1 MIKNPHRRRTIPTNE
16 GGLVLYDQAR
26 NDMFHKHQPIT
37 TTTATTITQHDVEEM
52 KRVHSLFVQQEQQA
66 IAIRHPS
73 ITTLM
78 LLQCQVSLIQA
89 ISTIP
94 SKRQPTTNF
103 VKLTVSSGQQVLRWS
118 MLCGLFVLDNV
129 SRVLGVENEM
139 VSLDDE
145 STVFVDGQVDDDHSS
160 ASYRRIGCNIASSS
174 NSSNSNHSEDNNEAF
189 PSSLAASSQTPV
201 PDLSLSQTSV
211 SRPSSDYSISESP
224 VVDTNVS
231 QKQNPIA
238 PELEEQSQAP
248 APTMVTQPKPHQS
261 SSTPPSPPPC
271 SSQPFSLP
279 PRRSSP
285 TPAHIN
291 NNNTPVA
298 TNNVISSRLP
308 VARTRK
314 ISLPVD
320 SAAVSH
326 SHVRSLSNNMTM
338 PSQHASLPT
347 QLHHHHQQ
355 QPSLRRSTG
364 RRDLAS
370 TLSGNHS
377 GVSLNNITVR
387 PQSTSSTDDITQVH
401 YHHHHHYH
409 QDQIPSPSSTRRS
422 ASSMAKKVLPW
433 RT

>member
-1 MIKNPHRRRTIPTNE
+1 
-16 GGLVLYDQAR
+16 
-26 NDMFHKHQPIT
+26 
-37 TTTATTITQHDVEEM
+37 M
-52 KRVHSLFVQQEQQA
+52 KRVHSLFVQQEERA
-66 IAIRHPS
+66 VAIRHPS

-145 STVFVDGQVDDDHSS
+145 STVFVDGQVDDDQSS
-160 ASYRRIGCNIASSS
+160 ASYRRIGYNIGS
-174 NSSNSNHSEDNNEAF
+174 SSNSNHSENNNEAF
-189 PSSLAASSQTPV
+189 PSSSLAASSQTPA

-211 SRPSSDYSISESP
+211 SRPSSDYSISEPP
-224 VVDTNVS
+224 VVDTSVS
-231 QKQNPIA
+231 QEQNPTA
-238 PELEEQSQAP
+238 LEPEAEPKPEEQSQSHAP
-248 APTMVTQPKPHQS
+248 APIMVTQPKPHQS

-271 SSQPFSLP
+271 SSQPSSLP

-298 TNNVISSRLP
+298 TNNVVPSRLP

-314 ISLPVD
+314 ISLPLD

-338 PSQHASLPT
+338 PSQHASVPS
-347 QLHHHHQQ
+347 QLHHHQQ

-377 GVSLNNITVR
+377 GVSLHNITVR
-387 PQSTSSTDDITQVH
+387 PKSTSSTEDITQVH

-409 QDQIPSPSSTRRS
+409 QDQAPSPSSTTRS

-433 RT
+433 RS